1 MDVLTLICVAVAF
14 AVAGYLY
21 GYVLAKRSGEQAY
34 LKMMSLH
41 EAITNMSCSSVSRR
55 GVVIQL
61 MGNELPKEHVEFVI
75 ESVFM
80 FRTKWRGPTK
90 LGLMNGD
97 RYQVSSLA
105 GVKQWI
111 AEMDDLPIVAMC
123 DADDDFEFMLQE
135 SGWENH
141 GPNG

>member
-1 MDVLTLICVAVAF
+1 M
-14 AVAGYLY
+14 
-21 GYVLAKRSGEQAY
+21 
-34 LKMMSLH
+34 
-41 EAITNMSCSSVSRR
+41 
-55 GVVIQL
+55 
-61 MGNELPKEHVEFVI
+61 I

-90 LGLMNGD
+90 LELMNGD

-105 GVKQWI
+105 GVQQWI
-111 AEMDDLPIVAMC
+111 AEMDDLPVVAMC
-123 DADDDFEFMLQE
+123 DVDDDFEFMLQE